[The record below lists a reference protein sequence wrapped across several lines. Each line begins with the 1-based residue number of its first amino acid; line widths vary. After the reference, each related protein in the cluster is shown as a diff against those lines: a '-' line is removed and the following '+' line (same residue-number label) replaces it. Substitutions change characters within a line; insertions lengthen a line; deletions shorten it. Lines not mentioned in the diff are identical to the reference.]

1 MTRLFAPSFS
11 SPQQMNSRQ
20 NIFQP
25 SLVKTKGV
33 IILSLLVFSL
43 VNLMIVLV
51 NHYFFRTYALDY
63 GVYNFAFFD
72 YAHFRMSPCPAYIY
86 PAPVTF
92 FQDHFSLTLLL
103 LSPLYW
109 LLSPVTGTY
118 SLLIIQWGFIVAGA
132 WATYKLI
139 ALKANHHVL
148 GLLAMVYYFLLL
160 GRYNAYREDANL
172 AIIGSAFV
180 PVFLYYFEQKKL
192 IPTLVCFALLLV
204 NREDYSLWLFF
215 ICLFLALVN
224 RKDKHTRKLALIL
237 MIASVIFFIV
247 IFKVIFPAIEDE
259 NKKFSLFDFSIVG
272 ESPLQALLFVI
283 SHPLKAIEFL
293 FINHSDNGY
302 YNGIKT
308 QFYLVYFI
316 SGGFVLLLRPHY
328 LIPFIPLI
336 AKKMYDDNPL
346 RWGIDTYYS
355 IEIVSIL
362 PLMVFSI
369 LAKFKSKSLKKV
381 LAIAICFLSLGV
393 TTYRLFTPTV
403 NPILAPDK
411 KSNFLSASFY
421 NADCDVS
428 ALNKTLQVIPSDA
441 AVCASG
447 KILPHLAFREKIY
460 YFPLLKDAEYICVF
474 KKEDTYPLM
483 PDAFEAE
490 LNKLRSDSTWFV
502 LKENSDVVLFSSRKK

>member
-1 MTRLFAPSFS
+1 
-11 SPQQMNSRQ
+11 MNFQ
-20 NIFQP
+20 ANILQA
-25 SLVKTKGV
+25 SLTKTKNV
-33 IILSLLVFSL
+33 VWLSLLAFSA

-63 GVYNFAFFD
+63 GVYNFAFYD
-72 YAHFRMSPCPAYIY
+72 YAHFRISPCPAYIY
-86 PAPVTF
+86 PVPVTF

-109 LLSPVTGTY
+109 LLSPITGTY
-118 SLLIIQWGFIVAGA
+118 SLLIIQWLFIVAGA

-139 ALKANHHVL
+139 ALKANHYTL
-148 GLLAMVYYFLLL
+148 GLLAMIYYFLLL

-172 AIIGSAFV
+172 AIIGSACI

-215 ICLFLALVN
+215 ISLFLAITY
-224 RKDKHTRKLALIL
+224 RKDAYKRKFALLL
-237 MIASVIFFIV
+237 MIASVVFFILV
-247 IFKVIFPAIEDE
+247 FKIIFPAIEDE

-272 ESPLQALLFVI
+272 ETPLKAFLFVI

-293 FINHSDNGY
+293 FVNHSGNGY
-302 YNGIKT
+302 YDGIKT
-308 QFYLVYFI
+308 QFYLVYLI
-316 SGGFVLLLRPHY
+316 SGGFVLVLRPHY
-328 LIPFIPLI
+328 FIPFIPLI

-355 IEIVSIL
+355 IEVVSIL
-362 PLMVFSI
+362 PIMVFSI
-369 LAKFKSKSLKKV
+369 LTEFKSNRLKKV
-381 LAIAICFLSLGV
+381 LAFTVCFLSLGV

-411 KSNFLSASFY
+411 KSNFLSAGFY
-421 NADCDVS
+421 SPDCDLS
-428 ALNKTLQVIPSDA
+428 ALNEVIQTIPADA

-460 YFPLLKDAEYICVF
+460 YFPLIKDAEYVCVF
-474 KKEDTYPLM
+474 KKDDTYPLM
-483 PDAFEAE
+483 PDAFELE
-490 LNKLRSDSTWFV
+490 LNKLRSDSRWFV
-502 LKENSDVVLFSSRKK
+502 LKENADMVLFKHSK